1 MQKLK
6 NVNEKTK
13 PRVALFEAVH
23 PVAAT
28 ILQEHGFTVDSM
40 NHSPSAQE
48 LADLAKTSTLI
59 GVRSKTKLSAQLLR
73 ASPELT
79 AIGCFCIGT
88 DQVDASAAALGIP
101 IFNAP
106 FSNTRSVAEM
116 TLAEII
122 CLSRALFQKS
132 SQLHV
137 GRWDKSSKN
146 SREVR
151 GRTLGII
158 GYGHIGSQLSVLA
171 ESLGM
176 RVVYFDTA
184 RKLALGNAQSL
195 PTLDAVLATA
205 DFVSLHVPDISSTRG
220 LIGAAQ
226 LKQMKPGAML
236 VNNSRGKVVDL
247 VALAAALKSG
257 HVGGAAVDVFPEEPA
272 ENGAG
277 FTTPLAGL
285 PNVILTPHIG
295 GSTEEAQEAIAVDV
309 AEKLARFWTQGGTA
323 ASVNFPQVD
332 LPNMRSGQVRILHVH
347 QNVPGVLSKMH
358 TLLAQA
364 GVNINAEHL
373 QSDQNTS
380 YVILDVDAF
389 QDTNIMNSLRTL
401 PETIR
406 MRVAG

>member
-1 MQKLK
+1 MK
-6 NVNEKTK
+6 NVNEKIK

-23 PVAAT
+23 PVAAS
-28 ILQEHGFTVDSM
+28 ILQEHGFRVDSLK
-40 NHSPSAQE
+40 HSPSAQE
-48 LADLAKTSTLI
+48 LAELAKSSTLI
-59 GVRSKTKLSAQLLR
+59 GVRSKTKISAQLLSGST
-73 ASPELT
+73 ALA

-176 RVVYFDTA
+176 RVVFFDTA
-184 RKLALGNAQSL
+184 RKLALGNAHSL
-195 PTLDAVLATA
+195 ANMDAVLAA
-205 DFVSLHVPDISSTRG
+205 SDFVSLHVPDMASTRN

-226 LKQMKPGAML
+226 LQNMKPGAML

-247 VALAAALKSG
+247 VALAASLKSG
-257 HVGGAAVDVFPEEPA
+257 HVGGAAVDVFPDEPA
-272 ENGAG
+272 ENGDG
-277 FTTPLAGL
+277 FSTPLAGL
-285 PNVILTPHIG
+285 SNVILTPHIG
-295 GSTEEAQEAIAVDV
+295 GSTEEAQEAIAIDV
-309 AEKLARFWTQGGTA
+309 AEKLARFWTHGCTA
-323 ASVNFPQVD
+323 TSVNFPAVD
-332 LPNMRSGQVRILHVH
+332 LPNVRSGQVRILHVH
-347 QNVPGVLSKMH
+347 KNVPGVLSKMH
-358 TLLAQA
+358 TLLANA

-389 QDTNIMNSLRTL
+389 QDANIMNALRTL

>member
-1 MQKLK
+1 
-6 NVNEKTK
+6 
-13 PRVALFEAVH
+13 
-23 PVAAT
+23 
-28 ILQEHGFTVDSM
+28 
-40 NHSPSAQE
+40 
-48 LADLAKTSTLI
+48 
-59 GVRSKTKLSAQLLR
+59 
-73 ASPELT
+73 
-79 AIGCFCIGT
+79 
-88 DQVDASAAALGIP
+88 
-101 IFNAP
+101 
-106 FSNTRSVAEM
+106 
-116 TLAEII
+116 
-122 CLSRALFQKS
+122 
-132 SQLHV
+132 
-137 GRWDKSSKN
+137 
-146 SREVR
+146 
-151 GRTLGII
+151 
-158 GYGHIGSQLSVLA
+158 
-171 ESLGM
+171 
-176 RVVYFDTA
+176 
-184 RKLALGNAQSL
+184 
-195 PTLDAVLATA
+195 
-205 DFVSLHVPDISSTRG
+205 
-220 LIGAAQ
+220 
-226 LKQMKPGAML
+226 ML

-247 VALAAALKSG
+247 VELAAALKSG

-277 FTTPLAGL
+277 FSTPLAGL

-389 QDTNIMNSLRTL
+389 QDTNIMNALRTL

>member
-1 MQKLK
+1 MNQA
-6 NVNEKTK
+6 NPTSK
-13 PRVALFEAVH
+13 PHVALFEAVH
-23 PVAAT
+23 PVAAS
-28 ILQEHGFTVDSM
+28 ILQEHGFRVDSLK
-40 NHSPSAQE
+40 HSPSAQE
-48 LADLAKTSTLI
+48 LAELAKSSTLI
-59 GVRSKTKLSAQLLR
+59 GVRSKTKITAQLLSGST
-73 ASPELT
+73 ALA

-176 RVVYFDTA
+176 RVVFFDTA
-184 RKLALGNAQSL
+184 RKLALGNAHSL
-195 PTLDAVLATA
+195 ANMDAVLAA
-205 DFVSLHVPDISSTRG
+205 SDFVSLHVPDMASTRN

-226 LKQMKPGAML
+226 LQNMKPGAML

-272 ENGAG
+272 ENGDG
-277 FTTPLAGL
+277 FSTPLAGL
-285 PNVILTPHIG
+285 SNVILTPHIG
-295 GSTEEAQEAIAVDV
+295 GSTEEAQEAIAIDV
-309 AEKLARFWTQGGTA
+309 AEKLARFWTQGCTA
-323 ASVNFPQVD
+323 TSVNFPAVD
-332 LPNMRSGQVRILHVH
+332 LPNVRGGQVRILHVH
-347 QNVPGVLSKMH
+347 KNVPGVLSKMH
-358 TLLAQA
+358 TLLANA

-389 QDTNIMNSLRTL
+389 QDANIMNALRTL

>member
-1 MQKLK
+1 MNQA
-6 NVNEKTK
+6 NQTSK
-13 PRVALFEAVH
+13 PHVALFEAVH
-23 PVAAT
+23 PVAAS
-28 ILQEHGFTVDSM
+28 ILQEHGFRVDSLK
-40 NHSPSAQE
+40 HSPSAQE
-48 LADLAKTSTLI
+48 LAELAQSSTLI
-59 GVRSKTKLSAQLLR
+59 GVRSKTKISAQLLSGST
-73 ASPELT
+73 ALA

-88 DQVDASAAALGIP
+88 DQVDTSAAALGIP

-176 RVVYFDTA
+176 RVVFFDTA
-184 RKLALGNAQSL
+184 RKLALGNAHSL
-195 PTLDAVLATA
+195 ANMDAVLAA
-205 DFVSLHVPDISSTRG
+205 SDFVSLHVPDMTSTRN

-226 LKQMKPGAML
+226 LQNMKPGAML

-247 VALAAALKSG
+247 VALAASLKSG
-257 HVGGAAVDVFPEEPA
+257 HVGGAAVDVFPDEPA
-272 ENGAG
+272 ENGDG
-277 FTTPLAGL
+277 FSTPLAGL
-285 PNVILTPHIG
+285 SNVILTPHIG
-295 GSTEEAQEAIAVDV
+295 GSTEEAQEAIAIDV
-309 AEKLARFWTQGGTA
+309 AEKLARFWTQGCTA
-323 ASVNFPQVD
+323 TSVNFPAVD
-332 LPNMRSGQVRILHVH
+332 LPNVRSGQVRILHVH

-358 TLLAQA
+358 TLLANA

-389 QDTNIMNSLRTL
+389 QDANIMNALRTL

>member
-1 MQKLK
+1 MNQVNQTSKLH
-6 NVNEKTK
+6 
-13 PRVALFEAVH
+13 VALFEAVH
-23 PVAAT
+23 PVAAS
-28 ILQEHGFTVDSM
+28 ILQEHGFRVDSLK
-40 NHSPSAQE
+40 HSPSAQE
-48 LADLAKTSTLI
+48 LAQLAQSSTLI
-59 GVRSKTKLSAQLLR
+59 GVRSKTKITAQLL
-73 ASPELT
+73 SGST
-79 AIGCFCIGT
+79 ALAAVGCFCIGT

-176 RVVYFDTA
+176 RVVFFDTA
-184 RKLALGNAQSL
+184 RKLALGNAHSL
-195 PTLDAVLATA
+195 ANMDAVLAA
-205 DFVSLHVPDISSTRG
+205 SDFVSLHVPDMASTRN

-226 LKQMKPGAML
+226 LQNMKPGAML

-247 VALAAALKSG
+247 VALASALKSG

-272 ENGAG
+272 ENGDG
-277 FTTPLAGL
+277 FSTPLAGL
-285 PNVILTPHIG
+285 SNVILTPHIG
-295 GSTEEAQEAIAVDV
+295 GSTEEAQEAIAIDV
-309 AEKLARFWTQGGTA
+309 AEKLARFWTQGCTA
-323 ASVNFPQVD
+323 TSVNFPAVD
-332 LPNMRSGQVRILHVH
+332 LPNVRSGQVRILHVH
-347 QNVPGVLSKMH
+347 KNVPGVLSKMH
-358 TLLAQA
+358 TLLANA

-389 QDTNIMNSLRTL
+389 QDVNIMNALRTL

>member
-1 MQKLK
+1 MNQA
-6 NVNEKTK
+6 NQTSK
-13 PRVALFEAVH
+13 PHVALFEAVH
-23 PVAAT
+23 PVAAS
-28 ILQEHGFTVDSM
+28 ILQEHGFRVDSLK
-40 NHSPSAQE
+40 HSPSAQE
-48 LADLAKTSTLI
+48 LAELAQSSTLI
-59 GVRSKTKLSAQLLR
+59 GVRSKTKITAQLLR
-73 ASPELT
+73 GSPALA

-176 RVVYFDTA
+176 RVVFFDTA
-184 RKLALGNAQSL
+184 RKLALGNAHSL
-195 PTLDAVLATA
+195 ANMDAVLAA
-205 DFVSLHVPDISSTRG
+205 SDFVSLHVPDMTSTRN

-226 LKQMKPGAML
+226 LQNMKPGAML

-247 VALAAALKSG
+247 VALAASLKSG
-257 HVGGAAVDVFPEEPA
+257 HVGGAAIDVFPEEPA
-272 ENGAG
+272 ENGDG
-277 FTTPLAGL
+277 FSTPLAGL
-285 PNVILTPHIG
+285 SNVILTPHIG
-295 GSTEEAQEAIAVDV
+295 GSTEEAQEAIAIDV
-309 AEKLARFWTQGGTA
+309 AEKLARFWTQGCTA
-323 ASVNFPQVD
+323 TSVNFPAVD
-332 LPNMRSGQVRILHVH
+332 LPNVRSGQVRILHVH
-347 QNVPGVLSKMH
+347 KNVPGVLSKMH
-358 TLLAQA
+358 TLLANA

-389 QDTNIMNSLRTL
+389 QDANIMNALRTL

>member
-1 MQKLK
+1 MKHAS
-6 NVNEKTK
+6 ETTK

-88 DQVDASAAALGIP
+88 DQVDASAAKLGIP

-122 CLSRALFQKS
+122 CLSRSLFQKS

-205 DFVSLHVPDISSTRG
+205 DFVSLHVPDIASTRG

-277 FTTPLAGL
+277 FSTPLAGL

-389 QDTNIMNSLRTL
+389 QDTNIMNALRTL